1 MLLCSLAAACQGP
14 GGRGAALTVAQA
26 NSEQSLQAQK
36 GIKTDG
42 NTWSGGCLLPGL
54 DRRDR
59 PLIKRTDVSRDN
71 SDDGDLLQVHTA
83 TGFPVPLPRYPWSQR
98 PQASEVRQRIL
109 RQWASRQAQQ
119 KLLVAQRAKEQAA
132 QGFHNRERLDKDEDS
147 LLQPVFRA
155 SPYIAEVL
163 RAQRPVTQASIL
175 FLDEGNHCRSVLAEA
190 VFKEVLSMSFLKTFI
205 RVDSASIGPSIGPG
219 LHDPRVMWAAQ
230 KAGLTLSRR
239 NIRPFDETAD
249 IVNYDLVLTMDHFD
263 YEEVYR
269 EVAVFDAMNPGGGYS
284 NRVQQLGNFAAIP
297 DSQAST
303 FSEDIND
310 PLYGNSGGAQ
320 ERVALLAAVHQL
332 RTACRALL
340 QKLMH
345 LQARSRSDC
354 TTLQRAIAQYLETNT
369 RQPDKPANTA
379 RYHMGGHAW
388 RPVWR
393 KNDLEEAGDFYTIRV
408 VKGQRQVIKRRSAE
422 WGYWKDVRNVRQ
434 ELEHWLQVHP
444 LETPELLPSQSQLRR
459 TGSSSLAFAI
469 TKHGGYAKLFAGMP
483 AQHGFKIGQR
493 KASGHWQ
500 DFETLKQEL
509 QPYLHPILQPGPG
522 SGDPT
527 AESQRHCH
535 AAGVRQQAFSKGTG
549 VMSSSQQ
556 GCYKMATQQEL
567 MAADRMDLLNAVR
580 LWGGFTAVADRMGAL
595 PNTRHKRSH
604 SDLRQEIE
612 AVIREQ
618 DWKPGVMPN
627 GVQLQSAGQHH
638 LVAAIRQM
646 GGFRTIAAKIGL
658 TPRRSDNRGRPKKSQ
673 AAAREEELVEA
684 AARKMGMTVVPAKGR
699 NLGDLAC
706 LQLEHDAITRDV
718 RQGNPAIQHVEQ
730 AEVTRELQLVA

>member
-1 MLLCSLAAACQGP
+1 MVICCRCETASPSFWL
-14 GGRGAALTVAQA
+14 GRRFIQILTHGSA
-26 NSEQSLQAQK
+26 E
-36 GIKTDG
+36 
-42 NTWSGGCLLPGL
+42 
-54 DRRDR
+54 
-59 PLIKRTDVSRDN
+59 
-71 SDDGDLLQVHTA
+71 QVHTA

-119 KLLVAQRAKEQAA
+119 KLLVAQRAKEQAT
-132 QGFHNRERLDKDEDS
+132 QGFLNRERHDKDEDS

-190 VFKEVLSMSFLKTFI
+190 VFKEVLNKSLLKPLI
-205 RVDSASIGPSIGPG
+205 HVDSASIGPSIGPG

-239 NIRPFDETAD
+239 NIRPFNETAD

-284 NRVQQLGNFAAIP
+284 NRVQQLGKFAATAG
-297 DSQAST
+297 SQAST

-345 LQARSRSDC
+345 LQARSKSDC
-354 TTLQRAIAQYLETNT
+354 TTLQRAIVQYLESNT
-369 RQPDKPANTA
+369 RQPDKPPNAA

-434 ELEHWLQVHP
+434 EMEHWLKVHP
-444 LETPELLPSQSQLRR
+444 LGAPDLLPSQSQLRR

-483 AQHGFKIGQR
+483 AQHDFKIGQR

-500 DFETLKQEL
+500 DFEILKQEL
-509 QPYLHPILQPGPG
+509 QPYLHPMHQPGPG
-522 SGDPT
+522 KVEPDDPT
-527 AESQRHCH
+527 AEPQRHCQ
-535 AAGVRQQAFSKGTG
+535 AAGLRQQAFSKGKG
-549 VMSSSQQ
+549 VTSSSQQ
-556 GCYKMATQQEL
+556 GSYKMATQQEL
-567 MAADRMDLLNAVR
+567 MAAGRMDLLNAVR
-580 LWGGFTAVADRMGAL
+580 LWGGFTAVADRLGVL
-595 PNTRHKRSH
+595 PNTRHKRSRA
-604 SDLRQEIE
+604 DLRQEIE
-612 AVIREQ
+612 AVMREQ
-618 DWKPGVMPN
+618 HWKPGVMPSA
-627 GVQLQSAGQHH
+627 GQLQSAGQHY

-658 TPRRSDNRGRPKKSQ
+658 TPRRSDNRGRPKKSE

-684 AARKMGMTVVPAKGR
+684 AASKMGMTVVPAKGR
-699 NLGDLAC
+699 NLDGSAC
-706 LQLEHDAITRDV
+706 LQLE
-718 RQGNPAIQHVEQ
+718 QH
-730 AEVTRELQLVA
+730 ANNKGCSHTACGTG